1 MFSKYRKLGD
11 ITILCF
17 VYYVLIFAII
27 FWVLTLINMAF
38 NKKKNHF
45 FKKKYYE
52 CGFGSL
58 SDINISININFLLIG
73 VFLILYDI
81 EFTFKFN
88 FKIKI
93 FFPCFFCESK
103 NARICTSQDSC
114 NLVWNFGNFHHNLIG
129 GSVLPPPLLFE

>member
-81 EFTFKFN
+81 EFTFL
-88 FKIKI
+88 
-93 FFPCFFCESK
+93 FPFIINIGIVNVYSF
-103 NARICTSQDSC
+103 AVFTTFY
-114 NLVWNFGNFHHNLIG
+114 LLIII
-129 GSVLPPPLLFE
+129 SLLYDWQRDALDWQY

>member
-1 MFSKYRKLGD
+1 MFSKYHKLGD

-17 VYYVLIFAII
+17 IYYVLIFAII

-45 FKKKYYE
+45 VKKKYYE

-81 EFTFKFN
+81 EFTFL
-88 FKIKI
+88 
-93 FFPCFFCESK
+93 FPFIINIDIVNIYSFMVF
-103 NARICTSQDSC
+103 TTFY
-114 NLVWNFGNFHHNLIG
+114 LLIIV
-129 GSVLPPPLLFE
+129 SLLYDWQRDALDWQY

>member
-1 MFSKYRKLGD
+1 
-11 ITILCF
+11 
-17 VYYVLIFAII
+17 
-27 FWVLTLINMAF
+27 MAF

-81 EFTFKFN
+81 EFTFL
-88 FKIKI
+88 
-93 FFPCFFCESK
+93 FPFIINIDIVNIYSFAVFTAFYS
-103 NARICTSQDSC
+103 
-114 NLVWNFGNFHHNLIG
+114 LIII
-129 GSVLPPPLLFE
+129 SLLYDWQRDALDWQY